1 MRTQALPSFNTKS
14 LLQNIAVTIFI
25 GSSLFLLAIILFL
38 ATFQLWFSG
47 RVFPG
52 VSISGVDVGGQN
64 AARAE
69 GLLLNDLKYPQQGKI
84 LLVDRDQNW
93 LVTPAEMGLIID
105 PASSVQAAL
114 SYGRNGSIFH
124 RLNQQLDALYL
135 GASLPA
141 VMIFDQR
148 ASYERLATIAA
159 QVDHP
164 LIEASIG
171 LEGLQVVVHPGDIG
185 RTVDIDAS
193 LEAINQQVMLQQ
205 DGVIP
210 LVVKETAPTI
220 LDASR
225 QAEIARTILSQP
237 LTLTLPGGE
246 SGEFGPWVFEP
257 PALAEML
264 TFESVLENNNFTYQV
279 ALERTVL
286 EDYLNELSPELNIL
300 PKNARFIFND
310 DSHQL
315 EVIEP
320 SITGRTLDIQ
330 QSIQSIQQ
338 KLVNS
343 EHEIPLEF
351 AFTPPSVNDEA
362 TGESLGIRELI
373 HEETSYFYGSSA
385 ARIQNIQASASRFH
399 GLLVPPNSIFSMSDA
414 LGNISL
420 DNGYAEALIILGGRT
435 ITGVG
440 GGVCQVSTTLF
451 RTVFFS
457 GYPIVER
464 NAHAYRVS
472 YYEKVAGNRI
482 DPDLAGLDATVFV
495 PLVDF
500 KFNNDTPNWLLMETY
515 VNPTYS
521 SITWKFYSTSD
532 NREVQW
538 DTTGP
543 QNIVPAPDVEYKE
556 NPELEKGEKN
566 QVDWAADGAD
576 VTVNRTVLRSG
587 EVYLKDTIKTH
598 YLPWAAVF
606 EYGPGTEGIPTPTPE
621 P

>member
-14 LLQNIAVTIFI
+14 LLQNIAATIFI
-25 GSSLFLLAIILFL
+25 GSSLFLLSIVLFL
-38 ATFQLWFSG
+38 VIFQLWFSG

-52 VSISGVDVGGQN
+52 VTISGVDVGGLN
-64 AARAE
+64 SARAE
-69 GLLLNDLKYPQQGKI
+69 DLLLKTLKYPQQGKI

-93 LVTPAEMGLIID
+93 LMTPAEMGLIID
-105 PASSVQAAL
+105 PASSVQAAQ
-114 SYGRNGSIFH
+114 SYGRSGSVFH

-148 ASYERLATIAA
+148 AAYERLSTIAA

-171 LEGLQVVVHPGDIG
+171 LEGLQVVVHPGDVG
-185 RTVDIDAS
+185 RIVDKDATLATVS
-193 LEAINQQVMLQQ
+193 RQVNLLQ

-210 LVVKETAPTI
+210 LVVKETTPTI

-225 QAEIARTILSQP
+225 QAEIARTILSKP
-237 LTLTLPGGE
+237 LTLTLPAGQTDQL
-246 SGEFGPWVFEP
+246 GPWVFEP

-264 TFESVLENNNFTYQV
+264 TFERVQENNSFAYQV
-279 ALERTVL
+279 ALDHSFL
-286 EDYLNELSPELNIL
+286 EQYLNELSPELNIL

-310 DSHQL
+310 DTHQL

-320 SITGRTLDIQ
+320 SITGRTLDVQ

-338 KLVNS
+338 KLANG

-351 AFTPPSVNDEA
+351 AFTPPSVKDDA
-362 TGESLGIRELI
+362 TGESLGVRELI
-373 HEETSYFYGSSA
+373 HSETSYFYGSSA
-385 ARIQNIQASASRFH
+385 ARIQNIQAAASRFH
-399 GLLVPPNSIFSMSDA
+399 GLLVPPNSTFSMSDA

-435 ITGVG
+435 IAGVG

-472 YYEKVAGNRI
+472 YYEKVAGNTI
-482 DPDLAGLDATVFV
+482 NPDLAGLDATVFV

-543 QNIVPAPDVEYKE
+543 QNIVPAPEPEYKE
-556 NPELEKGEKN
+556 NPELAKGEKK

-576 VTVNRTVLRSG
+576 VTVNRTVLRGG

-606 EYGPGTEGIPTPTPE
+606 EYGPGTEDIPTPTPT